1 MLRENLAKAVWV
13 DGVYLCEWQISS
25 CLLLLLLLLPSG
37 NKKHLSTHHFIERAA
52 RI

>member
-1 MLRENLAKAVWV
+1 
-13 DGVYLCEWQISS
+13 VYLCEWQISS
-25 CLLLLLLLLPSG
+25 RLLLLLLLLLPSG

>member
-1 MLRENLAKAVWV
+1 
-13 DGVYLCEWQISS
+13 
-25 CLLLLLLLLPSG
+25 LLLLLLPSG